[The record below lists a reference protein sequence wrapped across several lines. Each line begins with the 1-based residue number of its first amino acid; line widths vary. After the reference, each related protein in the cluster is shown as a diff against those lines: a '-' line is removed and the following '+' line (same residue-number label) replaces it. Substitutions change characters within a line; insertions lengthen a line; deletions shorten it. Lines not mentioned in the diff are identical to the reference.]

1 MIYESLWDRSWS
13 HVSKSS
19 SLRSTLSFYSDNLW
33 VLFLGVGKHH
43 LVELGGGVTF
53 LSHMLHKICLQAN
66 RQQKDCSLLYNAM
79 CTPGF
84 FQHRTPLQGITQ
96 WLWQR
101 HLINISSCSISNSC
115 FPTNS
120 ISRKIQSATQGSS
133 QLSSTSC
140 ISKADVKQL
149 LVSLMFLSCWS
160 VIYDCK
166 TLELWTVQFKCILF
180 SL

>member
-79 CTPGF
+79 FTPGF

-101 HLINISSCSISNSC
+101 HLINISSCSISNLFSHKLHLQENTEC
-115 FPTNS
+115 N
-120 ISRKIQSATQGSS
+120 SRKLSAVLHFVHFQSR
-133 QLSSTSC
+133 
-140 ISKADVKQL
+140 
-149 LVSLMFLSCWS
+149 
-160 VIYDCK
+160 CK
-166 TLELWTVQFKCILF
+166 TTSGLSYVPISLICDLWL
-180 SL
+180 